1 MKRLDPA
8 TARRLTTVGLGVLGA
23 GFALGGLVWLLER
36 QLSEGRLIKVT
47 LRHELDPG
55 TQNLLNQYR
64 PLVERIS
71 QRGLDHNVRL
81 FRRRGG
87 GEGEGEEAS
96 PALLTALAPTTE
108 GASNRHPGYLF

>member
-1 MKRLDPA
+1 MAAIDPA
-8 TARRLTTVGLGVLGA
+8 TTRRLTTVGLGVLGA
-23 GFALGGLVWLLER
+23 GFALGGLVWFLER

-55 TQNLLNQYR
+55 TQSLLNQYR

-71 QRGLDHNVRL
+71 ERGLDHNIRM

-87 GEGEGEEAS
+87 ESEPAS
-96 PALLTALAPTTE
+96 PALLDALAPGG
-108 GASNRHPGYLF
+108 GAANRYPGYLY